1 MWSSR
6 TDGPKALHPAAPKD
20 LSVARLPGG
29 DALHTL
35 STVHPDHSDYT
46 DHALDVDVAAP
57 ARTWPAPTARA
68 PTTVWIP

>member
-1 MWSSR
+1 M
-6 TDGPKALHPAAPKD
+6 
-20 LSVARLPGG
+20 SVARLPGG
-29 DALHTL
+29 DALHTLPTL

-46 DHALDVDVAAP
+46 DHTLDVDVAAP